1 MIEEENTETIP
12 GKDYHID
19 RLNNEEALKIML
31 QNHLKAFKSVK
42 VALNSIELSVNKIV
56 SLLSNNIK
64 SKIVYV
70 GAGTSGRIAVQDGVE
85 LYPTFGWPLKRV
97 KFIIAGGKKAL
108 TKSIEGAED
117 LKGKNIYEIVKNKI
131 KPYDVVIGIAASG
144 STTFTIEVIKFAN
157 QIGAMTI
164 GISNNKNTELEKH
177 SNIPIIL
184 NTGTEIVAGS
194 TRLKAGTAQ
203 KICLNL
209 ISTLVMT
216 RLGKVKKGM
225 MNNMIPTN
233 KKLFLREELI
243 NSLLHAKN
251 KGT

>member
-12 GKDYHID
+12 SKDYHID

-42 VALNSIELSVNKIV
+42 VALNSIELSVSKIV

-97 KFIIAGGKKAL
+97 KFIIAGGTKAL

-117 LKGKNIYEIVKNKI
+117 LKGKNIFEIVKNKI
-131 KPYDVVIGIAASG
+131 KPNDVVIGIAASG
-144 STTFTIEVIKFAN
+144 STPFTIEVIKFAN

-164 GISNNKNTELEKH
+164 GISNN
-177 SNIPIIL
+177 
-184 NTGTEIVAGS
+184 
-194 TRLKAGTAQ
+194 
-203 KICLNL
+203 
-209 ISTLVMT
+209 
-216 RLGKVKKGM
+216 
-225 MNNMIPTN
+225 
-233 KKLFLREELI
+233 
-243 NSLLHAKN
+243 
-251 KGT
+251 